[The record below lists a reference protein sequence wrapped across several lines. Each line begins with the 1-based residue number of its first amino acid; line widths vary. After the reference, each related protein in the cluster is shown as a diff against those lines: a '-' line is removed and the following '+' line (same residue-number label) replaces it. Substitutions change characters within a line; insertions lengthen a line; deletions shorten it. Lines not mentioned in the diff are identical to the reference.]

1 MSKKFADPSK
11 MREITVQ
18 PRGEGTSRTEFNLL
32 INKGYHSN
40 KVTTTK
46 YSLLSFLPKSL
57 FHQFSRYAN
66 IYFLITAILQSSPYI
81 SPLNPFSAIAPLI
94 FVIGVSLLREAI
106 EDYGRYKNDTKL
118 NGTPA
123 LVFEQGNWVP
133 LPWKDVHVGDFIKVQ
148 TDEVFPADL
157 LVLYAGHSGA
167 QKGTCFIETGSLDG
181 EKTLKQ
187 KIAMTDV
194 MDRIDSTGLQN
205 FKCKLSVSPPNS
217 NIHSLEGVI
226 YMDEGKNMPI
236 NNKQLLL
243 RGAYLKNTEYVI
255 GVAIYCG
262 ADSKIMLNSANS
274 RFKMTKM
281 EHTMNN
287 LILLLLMLQ
296 FALIVSSIVG
306 YVLWNNMYKLKF
318 EKFITYKFD
327 IPLETILMCFSYF
340 LIYNTLLPISLM
352 VTIEIAK
359 VFQTYFIGEDKEMYN
374 KEKEKGCKVMTR
386 SINEELGQIEYVFTD
401 KTGTLT
407 CNVMVLKYLTIGQET
422 YTGSLEKKTNKNSK
436 YARENDFFSEE
447 LQARL
452 SGMNQEKITPIDA
465 SPQEGGASY
474 QVDTQQQLTT
484 EFMTLM
490 AVCHDCVV
498 HMQKQTE
505 HDVIR

>member
-1 MSKKFADPSK
+1 MSKKFSDSIK
-11 MREITVQ
+11 MREIVVQ
-18 PRGEGTSRTEFNLL
+18 PRGERTTKEEFNQL

-40 KVTTTK
+40 KITTTK
-46 YSLLSFLPKSL
+46 YSLISFLPKSL
-57 FHQFSRYAN
+57 LYQFSRYAN
-66 IYFLITAILQSSPYI
+66 IYFLITAVLQSSPYI

-94 FVIGVSLLREAI
+94 FVIGVSLIREAV

-118 NGTPA
+118 NNTPTQ
-123 LVFEQGNWVP
+123 VFEQGDWRSK
-133 LPWKDVHVGDFIKVQ
+133 PWKDIHVGDFIKVQ
-148 TDEVFPADL
+148 SDEVFPADL
-157 LVLYAGHSGA
+157 LILYAGHSGA
-167 QKGTCFIETGSLDG
+167 QRGTSFIETGSLDG

-187 KIAMTDV
+187 KLALTDV
-194 MDRIDSTGLQN
+194 MDRIDSVGLQQ
-205 FKCKLSVSPPNS
+205 FKCKLSVSPPNT

-226 YMDEGKNMPI
+226 YMEEGKNMPV
-236 NNKQLLL
+236 NAKQLLL

-262 ADSKIMLNSANS
+262 PDSKIMLNSANS

-296 FALIVSSIVG
+296 FALIVASIVG
-306 YVLWNNMYKLKF
+306 YVLWNNLYKQKF
-318 EKFITYKFD
+318 EQFITYRFD
-327 IPLETILMCFSYF
+327 IPLETLLMCFSYF

-359 VFQTYFIGEDKEMYN
+359 VVQTYFIGEDQDMYN
-374 KEKEKGCKVMTR
+374 AEKEKGCKVMTR

-407 CNVMVLKYLTIGQET
+407 CNVMVLKYLTIGAET
-422 YTGSLEKKTNKNSK
+422 YTGTLAKKTEEHSK
-436 YARENDFFSEE
+436 YAQENDYFSKE
-447 LQARL
+447 LQDRL
-452 SGMNQEKITPIDA
+452 SGKTSLQIGAIDATPI
-465 SPQEGGASY
+465 EGGSRY
-474 QVDTQQQLTT
+474 QIDSQQKLTK

-498 HMQKQTE
+498 HMQKQSE
-505 HDVIR
+505 HEVIR